1 MKRFLLSLVLIF
13 SLSSLTI
20 TGLPSNHS
28 VIQTNANG
36 VGA

>member
-13 SLSSLTI
+13 SLSSLI
-20 TGLPSNHS
+20 TSELPSNYS
-28 VIQTNANG
+28 AIQTNANG